1 MPNVMLSFRMQMTRR
16 AYKTDLTDSQWQ
28 VIKQLIPPAKQGGRR
43 RTVDMRE
50 VLNAIFYVIRTGCP
64 WEMLPHDFP
73 PYSTVYFY
81 FRRWH
86 KRGIWQQI
94 NNALRQKVRTIEGRN
109 LQPSAA
115 IADSQSVKTT
125 EKREPVR
132 CGGFLRCSNWR
143 GRYTDL
149 MVAS

>member
-1 MPNVMLSFRMQMTRR
+1 MPNVMLSFKMQMTRR

-28 VIKQLIPPAKQGGRR
+28 VIKPLIPPAKQGGRR

-81 FRRWH
+81 FRRWQ
-86 KRGIWQQI
+86 KRGVWQQI
-94 NNALRQKVRTIEGRN
+94 NNAFRQKVRTIEGRK
-109 LQPSAA
+109 LKPSAA
-115 IADSQSVKTT
+115 MADSQSVKTT
-125 EKREPVR
+125 EKR
-132 CGGFLRCSNWR
+132 

>member
-1 MPNVMLSFRMQMTRR
+1 MSNAMLSFKMRMTRR

-28 VIKQLIPPAKQGGRR
+28 VIKPLIPPAKQGGRR

-81 FRRWH
+81 FRRWQ
-86 KRGIWQQI
+86 KRGVWQQI

-109 LQPSAA
+109 LQPRAA

-125 EKREPVR
+125 EKR
-132 CGGFLRCSNWR
+132 